1 MSSYNGGPSGGDET
15 LPYDELWCSQSRH
28 GQCGR
33 GGGSRQLAI
42 VVDSKKCS
50 TVSCAPVLSVWVVR
64 GKKIDKPALREAGTL
79 KVEE

>member
-1 MSSYNGGPSGGDET
+1 
-15 LPYDELWCSQSRH
+15 
-28 GQCGR
+28 
-33 GGGSRQLAI
+33 